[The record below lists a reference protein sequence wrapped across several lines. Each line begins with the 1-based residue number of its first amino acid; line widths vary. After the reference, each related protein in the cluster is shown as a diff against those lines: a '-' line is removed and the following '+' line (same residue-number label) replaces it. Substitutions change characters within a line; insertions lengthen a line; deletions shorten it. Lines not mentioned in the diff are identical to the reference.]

1 MSDENNII
9 NSNQNYINLK
19 IIFLKNIKFLIICFF
34 ILLIILFSYFFYI
47 DNKKKAKVKIS
58 EQYNFAITEFH
69 SNNQNQSIKLMK
81 NLVTIKDSTYSPLAL
96 YFLLDNNLL
105 SNRAEINEYF
115 DILINETNLDKEI
128 KNLIIY
134 KKGLFNS
141 NKASEDELLSIF
153 KPLLN
158 TENVWKS
165 HSLYVIAEY
174 FFAKNEK
181 QKSKE
186 FFEKIL
192 ELENSNPQIK
202 IEAQKRLQRDFGV

>member
-1 MSDENNII
+1 MSDENKII
-9 NSNQNYINLK
+9 YNEKNNINLK
-19 IIFLKNIKFLIICFF
+19 SIFLNNIKVSIISSLV
-34 ILLIILFSYFFYI
+34 LLIILFSYFFYI
-47 DNKKKAKVKIS
+47 DYKKKAKVKIS
-58 EQYNFAITEFH
+58 EEYNFAITEFDI
-69 SNNQNQSIKLMK
+69 NNQNQSINLMK
-81 NLVTIKDSTYSPLAL
+81 NLINIKDSTYSPLAL

-105 SNRAEINEYF
+105 SNRAEINGYF
-115 DILINETNLDKEI
+115 DILINETELDKEI

-141 NKASEDELLSIF
+141 NSASEEELLSIF

-158 TENVWKS
+158 TENIWKS

-192 ELENSNPQIK
+192 EQENSNTQIK

>member
-19 IIFLKNIKFLIICFF
+19 SIFLKNIKFLIICFF

-134 KKGLFNS
+134 KKALFNS
-141 NKASEDELLSIF
+141 DFTSENELLNILNPIINSESI
-153 KPLLN
+153 
-158 TENVWKS
+158 WKS
-165 HSLYVIAEY
+165 HGLYLLAEY
-174 FFAKNEK
+174 FYSKNEK
-181 QKSKE
+181 EKSKE
-186 FFEKIL
+186 FFNKIVDM
-192 ELENSNPQIK
+192 ENSNQNIK
-202 IEAQKRLQRDFGV
+202 VESQKRLNRDF

>member
-19 IIFLKNIKFLIICFF
+19 SIFLKNIKFLIICFF
-34 ILLIILFSYFFYI
+34 ILLIILFSYFFYL

>member
-19 IIFLKNIKFLIICFF
+19 SIFLKNIKFLIICFF

-81 NLVTIKDSTYSPLAL
+81 NLVTIKVSTYSPLAL